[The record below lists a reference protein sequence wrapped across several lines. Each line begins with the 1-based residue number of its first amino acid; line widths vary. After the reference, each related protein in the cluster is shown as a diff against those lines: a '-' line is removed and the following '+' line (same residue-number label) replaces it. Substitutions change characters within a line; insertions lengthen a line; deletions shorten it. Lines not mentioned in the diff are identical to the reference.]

1 MTDLIVFGPA
11 ILGAAAVIAIGRRL
25 LPRAGLQ
32 GRAATVTAVLA
43 GDATAATWLVFVVDA
58 LLYAIGENGPDYYEF
73 STYEEYRDVANE
85 WPWFAAVALG
95 YAILSAGLTLATA
108 VVWRRVHPSVG
119 AAITVAATVAV
130 ALPGIVP
137 SELPRVEYGKDPVLY
152 SDPERASLVVPVL
165 GRPMVCIAYGVQGV
179 YLPGT
184 LDPAPPQ
191 EHLCIPV
198 RESAVRVS
206 PTGDRHYDYEALYR
220 LVTELNDAGVEP
232 KDSLPDVEA
241 EGLEPSE
248 ALWTAA

>member
-1 MTDLIVFGPA
+1 MAERLRNR
-11 ILGAAAVIAIGRRL
+11 GAWI
-25 LPRAGLQ
+25 RAGL
-32 GRAATVTAVLA
+32 AVLA
-43 GDATAATWLVFVVDA
+43 GGAAAFLCLFEQ
-58 LLYAIGENGPDYYEF
+58 LLYAVGEHEGDYYEF
-73 STYEEYRDVANE
+73 STYEEYRDVANA

-95 YAILSAGLTLATA
+95 YASLSAGLTLAAA
-108 VVWRRVHPSVG
+108 VAWRRVHPSAG
-119 AAITVAATVAV
+119 APIAVAAAVAV
-130 ALPGIVP
+130 ALPMIVP
-137 SELPRVEYGKDPVLY
+137 GKLPRVEYGKDPVLY

-220 LVTELNDAGVEP
+220 LVTELNNAGVEP